1 MATDK
6 KSKSSPDDEALD
18 RAYGQALQ
26 SGDIE
31 EVERL
36 NVVTRERRSRV
47 RVVKSRD

>member
-1 MATDK
+1 MAADK
-6 KSKSSPDDEALD
+6 KNKTSPDDEVLD

-36 NVVTRERRSRV
+36 NMVARERRSRV
-47 RVVKSRD
+47 RPVKSRD